1 MVRARVLKALGLVV
15 VLVMAVGIVAGCG
28 PSAPTSV
35 PPTPTPTLKGK
46 VDIGGYSLYI
56 QCAGEGSPTVVMDHG
71 FATPWTP
78 RDIVD
83 GVKSQTRICFYW
95 RAGLAS
101 SDPSPKKPRTSG
113 DMMKELHTLL
123 TNAHITGPYVLVGH
137 SIAGFNVR
145 VYADL
150 YPQEV
155 VGMVMIDPGHPDQT
169 ARWLAALPPESADD
183 PPALKDLR
191 AGFKAGFAAADPS
204 KMAENMDIEAS
215 AAETR
220 ACGSLGDMPLV
231 VLSAAKDSFG
241 TTLSSIE
248 ETLQQEWNAMGKE
261 LSQLS
266 SNGTFVL
273 AEKSGHNIHQ
283 DEPQLVID
291 AILKVVADA
300 RK

>member
-1 MVRARVLKALGLVV
+1 MVRARILKASGLIVGLVMV
-15 VLVMAVGIVAGCG
+15 VGILAGCG
-28 PSAPTSV
+28 TPGPTPV

-56 QCAGEGSPTVVMDHG
+56 QCEGEGSPTVVMDHG
-71 FATPWTP
+71 SGTPWTP
-78 RDIVD
+78 RNIVD
-83 GVKSQTRICFYW
+83 GVKSQTRICYYW
-95 RAGLAS
+95 RAGMGT

-123 TNAHITGPYVLVGH
+123 TNAHIAGPYVLVGH
-137 SIAGFNVR
+137 SIAGLNVR
-145 VYADL
+145 VYANL

-155 VGMVMIDPGHPDQT
+155 VGMVMIDPAHPDLYE
-169 ARWLAALPPESADD
+169 RLLAALPPESADD
-183 PPALKDLR
+183 PAALKDFR
-191 AGFKAGFAAADPS
+191 TAMKVGWFDFGEIPAG
-204 KMAENMDIEAS
+204 EYMDQRTS
-215 AAETR
+215 AAEAR
-220 ACGSLGDMPLV
+220 ACGSLGDIPLV
-231 VLSAAKDSFG
+231 VLSAAEANYGGLPGDLEQK
-241 TTLSSIE
+241 
-248 ETLQQEWNAMGKE
+248 LQQEWNAMGKE

-273 AEKSGHNIHQ
+273 AEKSGHTIHY